1 MQLILS
7 ELHKLFIKRHFA
19 LLLAALFIFET
30 VSLCVSL
37 DKRIGLDEDSAEVYK
52 AYMDEYGGELTKE
65 KIEKIECAIEERAN
79 NEYLKKELQWKFID
93 GEITPDEYRSEA
105 SRLKEAAKGRDGFNR
120 FIAAYN
126 NAEFEGEYLADSI
139 VWDVLLG
146 NGGIDFFIAITV
158 ILMVIALTVYDDET
172 GINKLKFSAKNG
184 KSALISVQ
192 ISTTVLMSVLIA
204 AVIFAGKFIIARR
217 FFNLDGFGNPLY
229 SAENFVYTPL
239 DISLLKTYI
248 YMSVIKT
255 AGYVYLALMTM
266 LIGQILKSSLY
277 TMFVSI
283 LTVYIPAYVLS
294 DMQIKYLIPIPSSLL
309 TAIGYFYAIE
319 FGSFD
324 VTEDGTMIMN
334 TFSSLQLTVFFA
346 AVGMIILTLIMA
358 NRLLWSKRRS
368 FL

>member
-1 MQLILS
+1 MKLIRE

-19 LLLAALFIFET
+19 LLLAALLIFEA

-37 DKRIGLDEDSAEVYK
+37 DKRISLDEDSAEVYK
-52 AYMDEYGGELTKE
+52 SYMDEYGGELTKE
-65 KIEKIECAIEERAN
+65 KIEKIESAIEERRN
-79 NEYLKKELQWKFID
+79 NEYLKKELQWKFIG
-93 GEITPDEYRSEA
+93 GEISLDKYKTETSK
-105 SRLKEAAKGRDGFNR
+105 LKEATKGTDGFNR
-120 FIAAYN
+120 FTAAYY
-126 NAEFEGEYLADSI
+126 NAEFEGEYLADST

-146 NGGIDFFIAITV
+146 NGGIDFFISLTV

-192 ISTTVLMSVLIA
+192 ISTVVLMSILIA
-204 AVIFAGKFIIARR
+204 AVIFAGKFLIARL

-239 DISLLKTYI
+239 DISLLKTYV
-248 YMSVIKT
+248 YLSVIKT

-283 LTVYIPAYVLS
+283 LTVYVPAYVLS
-294 DMQIKYLIPIPSSLL
+294 DLQIKYLIPIPSSLL

-319 FGSFD
+319 PGCFD
-324 VTEDGTMIMN
+324 MTEDGTMIMN
-334 TFSSLQLTVFFA
+334 TFSSMQLTVFFA
-346 AVGMIILTLIMA
+346 AVGIIILAMITL
-358 NRLLWSKRRS
+358 NRLMWTKRRS